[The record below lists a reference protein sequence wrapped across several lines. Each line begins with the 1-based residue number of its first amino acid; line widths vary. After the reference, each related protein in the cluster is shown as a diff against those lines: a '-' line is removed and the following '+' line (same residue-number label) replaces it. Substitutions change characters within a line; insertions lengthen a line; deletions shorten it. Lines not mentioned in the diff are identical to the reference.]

1 MPRKTLLFFML
12 VLGAHRDRY
21 YKYHAYS
28 RVPVCTA
35 DRHTGTGSSHET
47 LPDRM
52 SPYHD
57 ALVHVAIVV
66 FYTDADD
73 AGVLALLVVN
83 GRQHCG
89 GNGCHGD
96 GTLVDFRVVGA
107 GWRGGQ
113 GVD

>member
-1 MPRKTLLFFML
+1 MHIQGHQSAQLTDTQAWALPM
-12 VLGAHRDRY
+12 
-21 YKYHAYS
+21 
-28 RVPVCTA
+28 
-35 DRHTGTGSSHET
+35 ET

-52 SPYHD
+52 TPYHD

-73 AGVLALLVVN
+73 AGVLVLLIVN
-83 GRQHCG
+83 GRQYCG

-96 GTLVDFRVVGA
+96 GTFVDFRVVVA